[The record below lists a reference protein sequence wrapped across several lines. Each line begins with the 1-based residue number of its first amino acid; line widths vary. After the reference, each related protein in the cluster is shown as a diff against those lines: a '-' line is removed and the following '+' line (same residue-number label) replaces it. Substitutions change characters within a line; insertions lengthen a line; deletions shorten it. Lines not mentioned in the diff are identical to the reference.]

1 MNSMVLPI
9 WDEPRGVT
17 QVGKHSVELSKLGH
31 SLKNYSAL
39 LGPTHRGMIYRVG
52 CPIQGQG

>member
-9 WDEPRGVT
+9 WNEPRGVT

-31 SLKNYSAL
+31 SPKNYSAL
-39 LGPTHRGMIYRVG
+39 LGPTHRGMSYRVG
-52 CPIQGQG
+52 CPIQE